1 MLHVENKETRG
12 RKLIVDEQLK
22 ACPECKRIWEK
33 ISKRHYTRS
42 YTIYPFG
49 IIPRIGKEKKTCPQC
64 SAAPK
69 KLSHACKSTA
79 NVFDG
84 AAQKAR
90 EEIG

>member
-1 MLHVENKETRG
+1 
-12 RKLIVDEQLK
+12 
-22 ACPECKRIWEK
+22 
-33 ISKRHYTRS
+33 
-42 YTIYPFG
+42 
-49 IIPRIGKEKKTCPQC
+49 IPRIGKEKKTCPQC